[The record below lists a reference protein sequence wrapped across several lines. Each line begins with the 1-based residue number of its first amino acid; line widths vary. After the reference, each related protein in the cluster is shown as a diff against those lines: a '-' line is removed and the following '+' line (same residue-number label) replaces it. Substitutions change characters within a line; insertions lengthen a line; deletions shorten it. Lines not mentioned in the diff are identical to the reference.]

1 MDDDGLTPVGAFDA
15 LKNDTGLKGG
25 CPAVLNSR
33 RLGKVGYLGR
43 GQHGQRVNMELVV
56 I

>member
-1 MDDDGLTPVGAFDA
+1 MDDDGLTPVRAFDA
-15 LKNDTGLKGG
+15 LKNDTSLNGG

-33 RLGKVGYLGR
+33 RLGKVGDRSR
-43 GQHGQRVNMELVV
+43 GEHRQRVNMKLVV

>member
-43 GQHGQRVNMELVV
+43 GQNRQRVNMKLVV

>member
-25 CPAVLNSR
+25 CSALLNSR
-33 RLGKVGYLGR
+33 RLGKVGDLGR
-43 GQHGQRVNMELVV
+43 GKHGQRVNMKMMVV
-56 I
+56 